1 MKKKTNDL
9 INVILGVFAIA
20 LMISGF
26 FVYDKLTFIPEV
38 TFCSSSL
45 TEPLAVFL
53 KNFCE
58 IPILKRIVLIL
69 NTRLISM
76 IAIYFAIM
84 VMVFLI
90 LKQFGWKDDDI

>member
-58 IPILKRIVLIL
+58 IPILERFVLIL

-84 VMVFLI
+84 AAVFFT
-90 LKQFGWKDDDI
+90 LKQFGWRDDHI

>member
-58 IPILKRIVLIL
+58 IPILKRFVLIL
-69 NTRLISM
+69 NTRLIFM

-84 VMVFLI
+84 VVVYFI
-90 LKQFGWKDDDI
+90 LKKFGWKEYD